1 MNVMKGTGEIEVIT
15 LGLGPGEK
23 LLESIMKAIDE
34 QGIENGVVVSGIG
47 TLKRCN
53 MHYINH
59 VNFPPADTVYRLER
73 PLELLS
79 VSGIIAKKVPHL
91 HIVVSCGENE
101 VHGGH
106 LEPGSEVAYLAEIA
120 ILKTSFLPMDRH
132 LDSKRKVNLLG
143 PLYKKA

>member
-1 MNVMKGTGEIEVIT
+1 MNIMKGKGEIEVIT

-23 LLESIMKAIDE
+23 LLESIVKAIDE
-34 QGIENGVVVSGIG
+34 HDISNGIVVSGIG
-47 TLKRCN
+47 TLKTCN
-53 MHYINH
+53 MHYINRTD
-59 VNFPPADTVYRLER
+59 FPPADTVYHLEK

-91 HIVVSCGENE
+91 HMVVSCGDKE

-120 ILKTSFLPMDRH
+120 ILKTGFLPMERRFD
-132 LDSKRKVNLLG
+132 LKRRINLLG
-143 PLYKKA
+143 PAK